1 MSLNNHGCVSRT
13 HAVILPRWATLQGW
27 KALLRWLF
35 TNPLSNQRWCQPSGS
50 LEQPLLPPPSQGIN
64 SAVGFVTACLPQTPL
79 SSGDKSGAPGIPLGQ
94 AQHLSR
100 WVQGHMAYIHCH
112 HPHMTQQASIHPMVC
127 TRTYCTLSSVLRT
140 QDDPEEPAAGRSRSP
155 REARERGG
163 GPLQEQSMAGTGG
176 PQPRDNSCGHERES
190 TSTQSPS

>member
-1 MSLNNHGCVSRT
+1 
-13 HAVILPRWATLQGW
+13 
-27 KALLRWLF
+27 
-35 TNPLSNQRWCQPSGS
+35 
-50 LEQPLLPPPSQGIN
+50 
-64 SAVGFVTACLPQTPL
+64 
-79 SSGDKSGAPGIPLGQ
+79 
-94 AQHLSR
+94 
-100 WVQGHMAYIHCH
+100 
-112 HPHMTQQASIHPMVC
+112 MVC

-140 QDDPEEPAAGRSRSP
+140 QDDPEEPAVGRSRSP